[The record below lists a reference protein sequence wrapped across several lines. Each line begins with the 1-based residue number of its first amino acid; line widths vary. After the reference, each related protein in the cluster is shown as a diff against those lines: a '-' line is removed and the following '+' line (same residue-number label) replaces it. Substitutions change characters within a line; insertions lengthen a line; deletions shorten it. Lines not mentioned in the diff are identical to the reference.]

1 MRVTKSQK
9 AAIRR
14 RGGTI
19 GQLEALAGIPS
30 DEGSHS
36 MFWSTRRAE
45 VRDSTGAQDPDAKL
59 VFERAREVCY
69 KLIERRISVGELSI
83 LR

>member
-1 MRVTKSQK
+1 MRVTTAQK

-14 RGGTI
+14 PGGTI

-30 DEGSHS
+30 DEGSRFI
-36 MFWSTRRAE
+36 FWSARNAE
-45 VRDSTGAQDPDAKL
+45 VRDSTGVQYPDGNL

-69 KLIERRISVGELSI
+69 KLIEWRISMGELCII
-83 LR
+83 L